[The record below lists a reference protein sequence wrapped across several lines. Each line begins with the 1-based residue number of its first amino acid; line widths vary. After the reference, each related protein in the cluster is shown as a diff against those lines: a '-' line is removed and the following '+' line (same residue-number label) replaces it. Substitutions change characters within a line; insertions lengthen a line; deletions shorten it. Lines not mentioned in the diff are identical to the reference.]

1 MVKLVTKEMRGILA
15 EARSAGWVLEPE
27 AKRFLSLAGIRVPRY
42 AWAKTLEEAR
52 EAANSIG
59 FPVVAKVVS
68 PKVLHKSDV
77 GGVEACIENE
87 ILLGEAFG
95 RFAAMEGFS
104 GMLVEER
111 VSGVE
116 LIIGGKVDFQFG
128 PVVIVGIGGVG
139 VGLYQDT
146 SIRMAPV
153 RPANVEHM
161 LHTLKAFELIEGYR
175 GSEPVNT
182 AELTRTII
190 AFSDL
195 MLELGDSIE
204 SIDMNPVMCSADAC
218 ITADARIMLPKA

>member
-1 MVKLVTKEMRGILA
+1 VVKLVTKEMRGILA
-15 EARSAGWVLEPE
+15 AAKDAGWVLEPE
-27 AKRFLSLAGIRVPRY
+27 AKRLLSLAGIEVPRF
-42 AWAKTLEEAR
+42 AWARTLDEAL
-52 EAANSIG
+52 EFSNSIG

-77 GGVEACIENE
+77 GGVDPCVDNE
-87 ILLGEAFG
+87 ILLGESFE
-95 RFAAMEGFS
+95 RFAAMEGFA

-116 LIIGGKVDFQFG
+116 LIIGGKVDYQFG
-128 PVVIVGIGGVG
+128 PVVVVGIGGVG

-153 RPANVEHM
+153 RRENVEHM
-161 LHTLKAFELIEGYR
+161 LHTLKAYELIEGYR
-175 GSEPVNT
+175 GAEPVNME
-182 AELTRTII
+182 ELTKTIL

-204 SIDMNPVMCSADAC
+204 SIDMNPVMCSPTAC
-218 ITADARIMLPKA
+218 IAADARIMLARG